1 MDIQAEIAGLPQLM
15 KDLGTANPS
24 EFTLNQIPEDFM
36 YLQKIFE

>member
-15 KDLGTANPS
+15 KDLGTANSS
-24 EFTLNQIPEDFM
+24 EFPWNQIPENFM